1 MEADFCLAKRLEMN
15 QGTRSTR
22 LFARWAIPPRQG
34 LHAFLRHRQNGDYI
48 AIRFGLLG
56 KKQARQYAQF
66 CDSACRLIYS
76 SLVLTMLLDTDYVYT
91 SESRKLLKVHH
102 STTRQSFD
110 EVLDSLA
117 RTLSCRNP
125 NRLINNFAFE
135 FFLSGNTP
143 NGRNSFFH
151 TQLIN
156 LKNS

>member
-1 MEADFCLAKRLEMN
+1 MEADFCLVKRLGMN
-15 QGTRSTR
+15 QGTR

-34 LHAFLRHRQNGDYI
+34 LHAFVRLRQNGVN
-48 AIRFGLLG
+48 AGGRFDLFREE
-56 KKQARQYAQF
+56 QARKFSQSDDTV
-66 CDSACRLIYS
+66 CNLIHFPF
-76 SLVLTMLLDTDYVYT
+76 VLTIPLEETRAYI
-91 SESRKLLKVHH
+91 SESRKLPKVHH
-102 STTRQSFD
+102 SATRKSFD

-151 TQLIN
+151 T
-156 LKNS
+156 